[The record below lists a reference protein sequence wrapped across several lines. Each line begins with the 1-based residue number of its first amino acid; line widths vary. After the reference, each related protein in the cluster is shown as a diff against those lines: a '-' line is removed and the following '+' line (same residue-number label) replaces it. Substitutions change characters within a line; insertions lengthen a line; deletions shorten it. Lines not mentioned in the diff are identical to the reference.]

1 MLGRGHDGK
10 RDISNMKLWNVCF
23 GAVYRERGRRCDFL
37 QITDPHHKVKVKIA
51 QLCPTPC
58 NPMDYA
64 LHGIVQARTLEW
76 VAITFSRGSSQPR
89 DQIQVSRIAGGFFT
103 S

>member
-51 QLCPTPC
+51 QLGPTPC

-89 DQIQVSRIAGGFFT
+89 DQIQVSSIAGGFFT
-103 S
+103 A